1 MHRPSELVGQVIGNY
16 RVIEKLGV
24 GGMGVVYKAED
35 IRLGRFVAL
44 KLLLNASLA
53 EPQSF
58 ERFRREARAASSLNH
73 PHICTV
79 YDAGEDRG
87 LPFLVLELLEGET
100 LAQRI
105 SARPLPLESVL
116 QL

>member
-1 MHRPSELVGQVIGNY
+1 LEFVGQIIGNY
-16 RVIEKLGV
+16 RVIEKLGA

-58 ERFRREARAASSLNH
+58 ERFRREARATSGFNH
-73 PHICTV
+73 PNICTV
-79 YDAGEDRG
+79 YEAGEDRG
-87 LPFLVLELLEGET
+87 LPYLALELMEGET
-100 LAQRI
+100 LAYLSQFEGFTTAKCF
-105 SARPLPLESVL
+105 SFSGG
-116 QL
+116 